1 MNESYYRFI
10 TKHSMT
16 PREPRV
22 AVGPEAIK
30 AIEWVIKQSPEVVH
44 YDLETTGLQYADPN
58 QIITN
63 VGLATPDW
71 LVGLDLM
78 HVPFELAQ
86 ELWAWLGR
94 QGLGGFNLGFDLAWP
109 WRTPLGDGRVD
120 PNVDNLNVVSDTA
133 LWFRLLATE
142 GHYLQN
148 YQLETLIN
156 DVLGWPPEYLQKD
169 WLRQALSS
177 RGFKKSEM
185 WRLAI
190 AAPQEYTRYCAL
202 DAEASLQAHSA
213 FQEVLT
219 KYGFEGLNEYHDSVL
234 VPKIKRNI
242 KACCFGIP
250 VNREKLV
257 RNLEWCHRR
266 MLMLEA
272 KALEHPEMKPLMD
285 EYTQRKLEK
294 NHTLRFNLKKKWA
307 KAADE
312 PWKYPDKYRIAY
324 VSEEAAR
331 KKLPKWCQDFGGRFY
346 ETETQFT
353 ISNQASEWPRF
364 NVNSIADMKW
374 LLYTKWL
381 DDNYEVWH
389 RNPANPKAGGLL
401 TIQVGGRE
409 YQLDLTKS
417 GGLPTGG
424 PILTLF
430 GEIGSILDEYK
441 SLQKL
446 SGDFLEKFEAASRRT
461 GYIHPQSKVLGTQTG
476 RMSGG
481 N

>member
-1 MNESYYRFI
+1 MSESYYRFL
-10 TKHSMT
+10 TKQSLT
-16 PREPRV
+16 PRQPQV
-22 AVGPEAIK
+22 AVGLDAIK
-30 AIEWVIKQSPEVVH
+30 AIEWIVQQNPTVVH

-63 VGLATPDW
+63 VGLASPDW
-71 LVGLDLM
+71 LVGIDLM
-78 HVPFELAQ
+78 QVPFELAQ
-86 ELWAWLGR
+86 ELWAWLGK
-94 QGLGGFNLGFDLAWP
+94 QNLGGFNLGFDLAWP
-109 WRTPLGDGRVD
+109 WRTPTGDGRVN
-120 PNVDNLNVVSDTA
+120 PNVDSLKVASDTA

-148 YQLETLIN
+148 YQLETLISN
-156 DVLGWPPEYLQKD
+156 VLGWPDEYLQKD
-169 WLRQALSS
+169 WLKHALSS
-177 RGFKKSEM
+177 RGYKKSEM

-190 AAPQEYTRYCAL
+190 AAPTEYTTYCAL
-202 DAEASLQAHSA
+202 DAEASYQAHGV
-213 FQEVLT
+213 FQDVLK
-219 KYGFEGLNEYHDSVL
+219 KYGFEGLNVYHDSIL
-234 VPKIKRNI
+234 VPKVKRNI
-242 KACCFGIP
+242 KACCHGIP
-250 VNREKLV
+250 INREKLI

-272 KALEHPEMKPLMD
+272 KALAHPEMQPIME
-285 EYTQRKLEK
+285 EYTQAKLAK
-294 NHTLRFNLKKKWA
+294 SHTLRYNMKKVWA
-307 KAADE
+307 KASDE
-312 PWKYPDKYRIAY
+312 PWKYPNKYRVAY
-324 VSEEAAR
+324 VDDPAKQAN
-331 KKLPKWCQDFGGRFY
+331 LPKWCREFGGKFY
-346 ETETQFT
+346 TTETQFT
-353 ISNQASEWPRF
+353 ISNQAAEWPRF

-381 DDNYEVWH
+381 EDEYSVWH

-401 TIQVGGRE
+401 TVRVAGKE

-461 GYIHPQSKVLGTQTG
+461 GHIHPQGKVLGTQTG